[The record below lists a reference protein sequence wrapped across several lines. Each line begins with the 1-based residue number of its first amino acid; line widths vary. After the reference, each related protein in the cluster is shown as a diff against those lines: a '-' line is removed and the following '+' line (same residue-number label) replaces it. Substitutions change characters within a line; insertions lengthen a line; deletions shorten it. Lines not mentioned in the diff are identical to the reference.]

1 MDKRKAIVC
10 TSLFVVVLMSAFIG
24 SFFVKN
30 ADGTLV
36 LFDLFAWIITAR
48 WIADSIAKFYKWLMK

>member
-1 MDKRKAIVC
+1 MEKKKAIVC
-10 TSLFVVVLMSAFIG
+10 TSLFTVVPMSVFIG

-30 ADGTLV
+30 ADETLV
-36 LFDLFAWIITAR
+36 LFDLFAWIITGK